1 MHFAEKFFVE
11 LLADRVPEINS
22 ALLAFLKKIP
32 IDKQL
37 ATLRFQEF
45 YLRTDVN
52 LETYVL

>member
-52 LETYVL
+52 LERYVL